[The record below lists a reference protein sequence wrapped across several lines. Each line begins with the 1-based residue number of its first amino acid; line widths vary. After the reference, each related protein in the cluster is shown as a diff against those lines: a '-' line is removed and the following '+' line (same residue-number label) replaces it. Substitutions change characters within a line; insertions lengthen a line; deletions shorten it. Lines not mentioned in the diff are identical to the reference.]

1 MSTFAKSAFN
11 ASSYSASRPTYPPQL
26 FEYIFSFHR
35 RGSKLNKAQWERAVD
50 LGCGTGQAT
59 IHLRPFREVIGVDP
73 SQGMLEKARL
83 YAASSEGP
91 ERDSTLPKFSFV
103 QGSAEDLSKAIPE
116 NESVDLLVAGQAA
129 HWFDWNKVW
138 PETHRV
144 LRRGGTAAF
153 WVYAE
158 FRLPQFPSL
167 GPKITAYAQGTDPRT
182 SLGTYFQRPGRTILE
197 RHLIDVPEPSTVVK
211 EGFEAL
217 ERVYFCGT
225 FFISTALSETHH
237 ESLGEN
243 IPPFVPKNAPVHP
256 VLMQKEMRWRDL
268 LAYFRTWSALYTY
281 QEKFPEDL
289 KQSED
294 MRFLEDDLAN
304 SLEPL
309 DELRGGD
316 IAIRFWKDLRQG
328 ALEADPGTGVAAEDK
343 VQVEW
348 PVALLLA
355 RKE

>member
-1 MSTFAKSAFN
+1 MSTFAKATFN
-11 ASSYSASRPTYPPQL
+11 ASSYSASRPTYPSQL

-35 RGSKLNKAQWERAVD
+35 RGSKSNKAQWERAVD
-50 LGCGTGQAT
+50 IGCGTGQAT

-73 SQGMLEKARL
+73 SLGMLEKARVHV
-83 YAASSEGP
+83 ATSDDGKGH
-91 ERDSTLPKFSFV
+91 ERDSKLPKYGFV
-103 QGSAEDLSKAIPE
+103 QGSGEDLSNAIPE
-116 NESVDLLVAGQAA
+116 NESVDLLVAAQAA
-129 HWFDWNKVW
+129 HWFDWSKVW

-167 GPKITAYAQGTDPRT
+167 GPKITAYAQGTDPKT
-182 SLGTYFQRPGRTILE
+182 SVGSHFQRPGRTILE
-197 RHLIDVPEPSTVVK
+197 RHLIDVPEPSTFVK
-211 EGFEAL
+211 DGFETL
-217 ERVYFCGT
+217 QRVYFCGD
-225 FFISTALSETHH
+225 
-237 ESLGEN
+237 N
-243 IPPFVPKNAPVHP
+243 IPPFVPKNAPIHP
-256 VLMQKEMRWRDL
+256 VLMQTDMRWRDL
-268 LAYFRTWSALYTY
+268 LAYFRTWSALHTY
-281 QEKFPEDL
+281 HERYPEDL
-289 KQSED
+289 KQAED
-294 MRFLEDDLAN
+294 TRFLEDDLAN
-304 SLEPL
+304 SSEPL

-328 ALEADPGTGVAAEDK
+328 ALEAAPGISVAAEDK